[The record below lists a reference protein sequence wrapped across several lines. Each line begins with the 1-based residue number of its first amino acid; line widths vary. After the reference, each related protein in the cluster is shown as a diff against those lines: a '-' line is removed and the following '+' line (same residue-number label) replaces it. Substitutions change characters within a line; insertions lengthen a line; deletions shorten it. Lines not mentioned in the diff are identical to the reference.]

1 MKNNKGFTII
11 ELVITIFI
19 LSVAVV
25 GVYNAFSTMVV
36 LTANASNRLIAAYLA
51 QEGIELVRNI
61 RDTNWTND
69 YDWRCGLANLTGT
82 TKTCTVG
89 NKDCTITTGT
99 GCQADY
105 KTMGTATSSQLTP
118 YGVNGDYLRTDS
130 DGFYSYSTGTDTKF
144 KRKIIITPMG
154 SPDNYIMKVRV
165 EVFWDEKA
173 SILNPAGQGSI
184 TAEEN
189 LYDWY

>member
-51 QEGIELVRNI
+51 QEGMELVRNI
-61 RDTNWTND
+61 RDTNWIKD
-69 YDWRCGLANLTGT
+69 YDWRCGLASVTGT
-82 TKTCTVG
+82 CDVG
-89 NKDCTITTGT
+89 NKDCTA
-99 GCQADY
+99 GCEADY
-105 KTMGTATSSQLTP
+105 ATKGTIDSPLYPWS
-118 YGVNGDYLRTDS
+118 GDEETGGRKLNID
-130 DGFYSYSTGTDTKF
+130 DANGFYSYNAGSETKF

-154 SPDNYIMKVRV
+154 SPDNYIIKVSAQ
-165 EVFWDEKA
+165 VFWDEKA

-184 TAEEN
+184 TTEEN